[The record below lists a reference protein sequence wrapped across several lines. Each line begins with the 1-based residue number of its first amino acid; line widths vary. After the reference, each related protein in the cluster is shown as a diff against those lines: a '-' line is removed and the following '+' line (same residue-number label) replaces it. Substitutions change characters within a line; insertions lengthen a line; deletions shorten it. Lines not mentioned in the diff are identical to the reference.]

1 MNLVD
6 AIRKASTQSNPQ
18 PEQADATPAPAA
30 QAQESTPTPSITPPV
45 HQPVAGASDVH
56 EPYDVNPAVI
66 GGGGSVVRLELF
78 LSPEQMHQMLRGI
91 LAGAHSVMTLRETA
105 RHLRTSIGSVV
116 ALAESGDIPAFMVD
130 GDWKF
135 PRQGVEEWM
144 SIQSIKAQGSYQ
156 EDQKDVA

>member
-6 AIRKASTQSNPQ
+6 AIRKASMQSG
-18 PEQADATPAPAA
+18 ADQKQAA
-30 QAQESTPTPSITPPV
+30 QAEPVQANSQESNAAAAANHGSPI
-45 HQPVAGASDVH
+45 AGASDVYEPH
-56 EPYDVNPAVI
+56 EISPAVI
-66 GGGGSVVRLELF
+66 GGAGSVVRLELF

-91 LAGAHSVMTLRETA
+91 LAGAHSVMTLREAA
-105 RHLRTSIGSVV
+105 RHLRTSIQSVV
-116 ALAESGDIPAFMVD
+116 TLAESGDIPAFMVD

-144 SIQSIKAQGSYQ
+144 SLQSIKTKGNYQ

>member
-6 AIRKASTQSNPQ
+6 AIRKASAQAAAEVPQ
-18 PEQADATPAPAA
+18 TEQYPQRPMPAP
-30 QAQESTPTPSITPPV
+30 QTPESN
-45 HQPVAGASDVH
+45 QPNDVS
-56 EPYDVNPAVI
+56 PAVT

-91 LAGAHSVMTLRETA
+91 LAGAHSVMTLREAA
-105 RHLRTSIGSVV
+105 RHLRTSIHSVV
-116 ALAESGDIPAFMVD
+116 ALAETGEIPAFMVD

-144 SIQSIKAQGSYQ
+144 TLQSLKTREEQRN
-156 EDQKDVA
+156 VA